1 MTEVLFT
8 ASVAFVGYVIYVLVD
23 EQLNPAKI
31 HIVDVQPKPPAKVV
45 KPPIHNPARTRAR
58 PAKARTK
65 STKAAALILN
75 LTESVGTAAGSIWRY
90 LNEKGPTAVAKLVKE
105 LPEDNKTL
113 QRSIGWLAQ
122 EGKITLN
129 TIDRVETIGL
139 TG

>member
-31 HIVDVQPKPPAKVV
+31 HIVDVQPKPPTKVV
-45 KPPIHNPARTRAR
+45 TQPIPKPARTRAK
-58 PAKARTK
+58 PTK
-65 STKAAALILN
+65 SSTNEKGAATIILN

-90 LNEKGPTAVAKLVKE
+90 LNEKGPTAVAKLIKE

-122 EGKITLN
+122 EGKITLD

>member
-23 EQLNPAKI
+23 EQMSPGKHYRVDVQNELPAKI
-31 HIVDVQPKPPAKVV
+31 VKLPIPKPT
-45 KPPIHNPARTRAR
+45 RTRAK
-58 PAKARTK
+58 PAKARTNAN
-65 STKAAALILN
+65 KAATIILN

-90 LNEKGPTAVAKLVKE
+90 LNEKGPTAVAQLVKE

-122 EGKITLN
+122 EGKITLD

>member
-1 MTEVLFT
+1 MTEVLFA

-23 EQLNPAKI
+23 EQLNTAKL
-31 HIVDVQPKPPAKVV
+31 HIVDVRPKPPAKVV
-45 KPPIHNPARTRAR
+45 KPPIPNPAKPRAR

-90 LNEKGPTAVAKLVKE
+90 LNGKGPTAVAQLVKE

-122 EGKITLN
+122 EGKITLD

-139 TG
+139 RG